1 MLCCRK
7 SWRVELK
14 QTGAKMLEKHAWAK
28 VEMEELNPLISR
40 QMLSGAQSTIARVY
54 LKKGAIVPR
63 HSHHNEQITF
73 ILDGALKFT
82 FDDGELTLRQGEVL
96 LIPPNVPHAAEAV
109 EDTDDLDVFI
119 PRREDW
125 INKQDDYLRA
135 GSKR

>member
-1 MLCCRK
+1 
-7 SWRVELK
+7 
-14 QTGAKMLEKHAWAK
+14 MLEKHAWAK

-54 LKKGAIVPR
+54 LKRGAIVPR

-82 FDDGELTLRQGEVL
+82 FDDGELMVNKGEVL
-96 LIPPNVPHAAEAV
+96 LIPANVPHAAEAV
-109 EDTDDLDVFI
+109 VDTDDLDIFI

-125 INKQDDYLRA
+125 INREDSYLRGGA
-135 GSKR
+135 KK